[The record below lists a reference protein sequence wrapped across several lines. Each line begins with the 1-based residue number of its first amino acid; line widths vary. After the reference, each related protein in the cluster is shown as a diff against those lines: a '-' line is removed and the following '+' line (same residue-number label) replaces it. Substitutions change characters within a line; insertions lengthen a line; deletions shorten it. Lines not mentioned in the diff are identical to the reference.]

1 MWQTSPFYSLC
12 CFFKVHLSI
21 CKSSLYLRSCVLFSV
36 RVITFACVLVLYV
49 WLFVYAQ
56 CPGLGYVHMQDVEA
70 ESHVCVFVCVCV
82 LPIAAVCQRLSHPA
96 WSHRPPPIDQTWQ
109 PESLTVFHCFLRNSS
124 TNQTKPGLTWQ
135 ADMVLKKKM
144 QLFTSYLLDLKLERF
159 LKYSKICHY
168 HCHICPR

>member
-1 MWQTSPFYSLC
+1 M
-12 CFFKVHLSI
+12 
-21 CKSSLYLRSCVLFSV
+21 SV
-36 RVITFACVLVLYV
+36 CL
-49 WLFVYAQ
+49 
-56 CPGLGYVHMQDVEA
+56 
-70 ESHVCVFVCVCV
+70 CVCV

-124 TNQTKPGLTWQ
+124 TNQTNPGLTWQ